1 MATHYLSYKP
11 TKKFEIG
18 LFETVIFNREN
29 QYELQYLNPVILYRV
44 VEFGLGSPDN
54 VLLGMNANYT
64 FGGHFQAYGQMV
76 LDEFNLTKLNEGND
90 WWGNKFG
97 YQIGMKYY
105 NAINIDHLDL
115 QLEYNTVRPY
125 TYTHSESLDE
135 LPTFS
140 KANYSHQGQPL
151 AHPLGANFKEI
162 LASARYQL
170 SDKLYLQGRAMYTK
184 YGEDGPTDTLG
195 NNILIV
201 STSGGDGT
209 INMDEGNKTGQGLQ
223 TDIMMLGLNA
233 SYQFMYNYYLDVDFM
248 YRKSESELASRNIDT
263 KYIGVGLRVNM
274 GREQIDY

>member
-115 QLEYNTVRPY
+115 QLEYNTVR
-125 TYTHSESLDE
+125 L
-135 LPTFS
+135 
-140 KANYSHQGQPL
+140 L
-151 AHPLGANFKEI
+151 AR
-162 LASARYQL
+162 SCYV
-170 SDKLYLQGRAMYTK
+170 Y
-184 YGEDGPTDTLG
+184 
-195 NNILIV
+195 
-201 STSGGDGT
+201 
-209 INMDEGNKTGQGLQ
+209 
-223 TDIMMLGLNA
+223 
-233 SYQFMYNYYLDVDFM
+233 
-248 YRKSESELASRNIDT
+248 
-263 KYIGVGLRVNM
+263 
-274 GREQIDY
+274 

>member
-1 MATHYLSYKP
+1 
-11 TKKFEIG
+11 
-18 LFETVIFNREN
+18 
-29 QYELQYLNPVILYRV
+29 
-44 VEFGLGSPDN
+44 
-54 VLLGMNANYT
+54 
-64 FGGHFQAYGQMV
+64 
-76 LDEFNLTKLNEGND
+76 
-90 WWGNKFG
+90 
-97 YQIGMKYY
+97 
-105 NAINIDHLDL
+105 
-115 QLEYNTVRPY
+115 
-125 TYTHSESLDE
+125 
-135 LPTFS
+135 
-140 KANYSHQGQPL
+140 
-151 AHPLGANFKEI
+151 
-162 LASARYQL
+162 
-170 SDKLYLQGRAMYTK
+170 MYTK